1 MHHVTLD
8 YLFAYRGSI
17 SGVWSAGFSAT
28 ANSNFAL
35 SDTVDSGHA
44 CANTTRSD
52 GYTCSGRSRTRAASG
67 HASAVEA
74 VNVPADQIQLISTEA
89 VQWPDGC
96 LGIVRINARCMGGP
110 VEGFR
115 IILEA
120 NGQEYEFHTNQD
132 GTAVAQLAAVVK

>member
-1 MHHVTLD
+1 MSRLIIFLLTVGL
-8 YLFAYRGSI
+8 LAACGQPGSVPLPTATSPSPTQSI
-17 SGVWSAGFSAT
+17 PATPAPTQPAAT
-28 ANSNFAL
+28 A
-35 SDTVDSGHA
+35 TPVRVDLA
-44 CANTTRSD
+44 PAQ
-52 GYTCSGRSRTRAASG
+52 RAAMQ
-67 HASAVEA
+67 ALVEA

-120 NGQEYEFHTNQD
+120 NGQQYEFHTNHD
-132 GTAVAQLAAVVK
+132 GTAVAQLAVVVK